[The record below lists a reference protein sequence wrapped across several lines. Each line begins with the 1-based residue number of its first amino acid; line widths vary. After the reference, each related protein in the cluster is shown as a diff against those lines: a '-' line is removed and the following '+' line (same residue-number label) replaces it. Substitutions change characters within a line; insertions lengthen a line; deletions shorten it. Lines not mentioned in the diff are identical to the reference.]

1 MTLLLQ
7 SEAAIA
13 AYEGTRSTDRL
24 LIERLRIIAETAYRA
39 FEIDWLRKAERRLA
53 EEARV
58 GAMEGIDV

>member
-7 SEAAIA
+7 SESAIA
-13 AYEGTRSTDRL
+13 AYEGARSTDRL

-39 FEIDWLRKAERRLA
+39 FEIDWMRKAEHRLA

-58 GAMEGIDV
+58 GAMEDVG